1 MVQSYPLIDKLFQSN
16 ISIPAIFFSIVVVFI
31 WSFIPVVGYWLAKL
45 LKANGQVSKYIL
57 FIFGV
62 SVGLIED
69 SLFYFDFLTPKQ
81 NTIGTLIVF
90 VLFFIIA
97 FISINNKKFG
107 AKKPND

>member
-1 MVQSYPLIDKLFQSN
+1 M
-16 ISIPAIFFSIVVVFI
+16 FI

-45 LKANGQVSKYIL
+45 LKANGQASKYLL

-69 SLFYFDFLTPKQ
+69 SLFYFDLLTAKQ

-90 VLFFIIA
+90 ILFFIIA
-97 FISINNKKFG
+97 FISINNIKFG
-107 AKKPND
+107 TQKSND